1 MQLVETMKKTT
12 VFLILIIVGLAACTP
27 NRLQKS
33 LVNKEPVVEG
43 NAPLPLPTPN
53 GRSLQPQLGN
63 ADIDMDEVVTLLPP
77 DAIPAVL
84 PEDVPKIMVTAA
96 AADEAG
102 MGQTFRVIG
111 VSINGDSRAY
121 PIPYLSEHEIVND
134 VVGGQPIAATW

>member
-12 VFLILIIVGLAACTP
+12 VFLILIILGLAACTP

-33 LVNKEPVVEG
+33 LVTKEPVVSGET
-43 NAPLPLPTPN
+43 PLPAPTPS
-53 GRSLQPQLGN
+53 GRSLQPQLGQ
-63 ADIDMDEVVTLLPP
+63 ADIDLDEVVALLPP

-84 PEDVPKIMVTAA
+84 PKDAPKIMVTAA
-96 AADEAG
+96 KADAAG
-102 MGQTFRVIG
+102 MGQTFRIIG

-121 PIPYLSEHEIVND
+121 PTPYLSAHEIVND

>member
-1 MQLVETMKKTT
+1 MNKT
-12 VFLILIIVGLAACTP
+12 LIILTLTFIGLAACVP

-33 LVNKEPVVEG
+33 LVTKEAESSSGV
-43 NAPLPLPTPN
+43 PLAAPTPS
-53 GRSLQPQLGN
+53 GRTLQPQLGN
-63 ADIDMDEVVTLLPP
+63 ANVDLNEVVALLPP

-96 AADEAG
+96 QADAAG

-111 VSINGDSRAY
+111 VNINGESRAY
-121 PIPYLSEHEIVND
+121 PIPYLSAHEIVND